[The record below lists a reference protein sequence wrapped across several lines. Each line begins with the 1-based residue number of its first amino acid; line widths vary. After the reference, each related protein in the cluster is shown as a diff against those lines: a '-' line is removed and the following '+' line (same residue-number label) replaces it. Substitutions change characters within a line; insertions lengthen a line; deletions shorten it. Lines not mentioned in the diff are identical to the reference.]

1 MPESAC
7 LTRRIALRCSVT
19 EAASNVSHSLIKDF
33 AYAGRIPRRSPIFA
47 ATAAVTLALGIG
59 AGTAIFSVTNA
70 VLLRPLP
77 YRNPAMTLLFF
88 LVAGVASWVP
98 AARAAGLDVNEA
110 LREE

>member
-1 MPESAC
+1 MRH
-7 LTRRIALRCSVT
+7 TNRIEL
-19 EAASNVSHSLIKDF
+19 LIGDF
-33 AYAGRIPRRSPIFA
+33 THAGRMLWKSPIFA

-59 AGTAIFSVTNA
+59 AGTAIFSLTNA

>member
-1 MPESAC
+1 M
-7 LTRRIALRCSVT
+7 RRMNGIDVL
-19 EAASNVSHSLIKDF
+19 LGDF
-33 AYAGRIPRRSPIFA
+33 RQAGRMLWKSPIFA

-59 AGTAIFSVTNA
+59 AGTAIFSLTSA

-98 AARAAGLDVNEA
+98 AARAAGLDVNQALPEEEGSPREQRPHEA
-110 LREE
+110 GGAEG

>member
-1 MPESAC
+1 MRH
-7 LTRRIALRCSVT
+7 TNRIDL
-19 EAASNVSHSLIKDF
+19 LIGDF
-33 AYAGRIPRRSPIFA
+33 TQAGRMLWKSPIFA

-59 AGTAIFSVTNA
+59 AGTAIFSLTSA